1 MNTALSASI
10 KRKQRD
16 RLLRDVQ
23 VLRALTV
30 PPKGWIAEVRGLL
43 GIRAAQLAARLA
55 MTQPSVTA
63 FERAETNGTITLHSL
78 EKVAAALGCRV
89 VYAFV
94 PEESFERLV
103 ERQAQLVAE
112 RIIQEVDHTM
122 ALEDQR
128 AGSIER
134 EEQIRELAAE
144 LIRTLP
150 RELWASPA

>member
-1 MNTALSASI
+1 M
-10 KRKQRD
+10 
-16 RLLRDVQ
+16 
-23 VLRALTV
+23 
-30 PPKGWIAEVRGLL
+30 
-43 GIRAAQLAARLA
+43 
-55 MTQPSVTA
+55 
-63 FERAETNGTITLHSL
+63 
-78 EKVAAALGCRV
+78 AAALGCRV

-94 PEESFERLV
+94 PDESFERII

-112 RIIQEVDHTM
+112 RIIHEVDHTM

-150 RELWASPA
+150 RELWDSPA

>member
-16 RLLRDVQ
+16 RLLRENQ
-23 VLRALTV
+23 IIRALTV
-30 PPKGWIAEVRGLL
+30 PPRGWIAEVRGML
-43 GIRAAQLAARLA
+43 GMRAVQLADRLA

-63 FERAETNGTITLHSL
+63 FERAEANGTITVHSL

-89 VYAFV
+89 VYTFV
-94 PEESFERLV
+94 PDESFEHIV
-103 ERQAQLVAE
+103 ERQARLVAN
-112 RIIQEVDHTM
+112 RIIHEVDHTM

-128 AGSIER
+128 AGSVER
-134 EEQIRELAAE
+134 EEQIQELAAE

-150 RELWASPA
+150 RELWDSPA